1 MTYMKLLTN
10 LMKMKI
16 LNKLFN
22 VFTEKDTVHSVLKKE
37 LTKEQ
42 YLQAITYADDVIL
55 SHTPYSRSQA
65 LRWAFDW
72 KDTPEGFAYWER
84 VHDQLWLK
92 DKMSKR
98 VSKLRKGVMVC
109 AIIIFI
115 VCMYKIIML

>member
-1 MTYMKLLTN
+1 MTYMKLFTN
-10 LMKMKI
+10 SMKMKI

-22 VFTEKDTVHSVLKKE
+22 IATEKNTVDSVLKKE
-37 LTKEQ
+37 LTEEQ
-42 YLQAITYADDVIL
+42 YTKVVEHADKVIL
-55 SHTPYSRSQA
+55 THKPYSRSQA

-84 VHDQLWLK
+84 LHDQLWVK
-92 DKMSKR
+92 DKLSKK
-98 VSKLRKGVMVC
+98 VSKIRKGVIVC

>member
-1 MTYMKLLTN
+1 MTCMKLLTN

-22 VFTEKDTVHSVLKKE
+22 MVTKKGTVDSVLKKE
-37 LTKEQ
+37 LTEEQ
-42 YLQAITYADDVIL
+42 YTKAVEHADKVIL
-55 SHTPYSRSQA
+55 THTPYSRSQA

-72 KDTPEGFAYWER
+72 KNTPEGFAYWER
-84 VHDQLWLK
+84 LHDQLWVK
-92 DKMSKR
+92 DRLSKKL
-98 VSKLRKGVMVC
+98 SKLRKGAMIC

>member
-1 MTYMKLLTN
+1 MKRDYIGDLQDRISDLIGKVLL
-10 LMKMKI
+10 
-16 LNKLFN
+16 
-22 VFTEKDTVHSVLKKE
+22 EDTVEHVLQKELSHEDFKKVLK
-37 LTKEQ
+37 
-42 YLQAITYADDVIL
+42 YADKVTL
-55 SHTPYSRSQA
+55 THTPVSRSQA

-84 VHDQLWLK
+84 LHDQLWLK

-98 VSKLRKGVMVC
+98 VSMIRKGVMIC